1 MPHEATGTIVS
12 EPIFPSDTG
21 RCVVKETRLLV
32 GLLLAGGLVSAAFAG
47 GAGYK
52 CTKTTDECLNAMVSD
67 MKTRGW
73 IGCELDKDES
83 GALVVKR
90 VVAGTPAEA
99 AGIQVGDQFIAMN
112 GIKFG
117 DDRNMEALYAAKKNQ
132 PAPAARSVPAV
143 SAGYIATWPPAHRS
157 SPASSWARC

>member
-1 MPHEATGTIVS
+1 M
-12 EPIFPSDTG
+12 
-21 RCVVKETRLLV
+21 

-52 CTKTTDECLNAMVSD
+52 CTKTTDECLNAMVGD

-73 IGCELDKDES
+73 IGCELDKDET

-112 GIKFG
+112 GIKLG
-117 DDRNMEALYAAKKNQ
+117 DEKNMEALYAAKKSQ
-132 PAPAARSVPAV
+132 KVGSEIRYTVSRKGAVKEVAVKLAPVPEDVLAQWVGQHMLEHSNTAIARN
-143 SAGYIATWPPAHRS
+143 
-157 SPASSWARC
+157 